1 MVFGFWA
8 LSEAA
13 HQAPPTAHRP
23 MIIAIDGPAGAGKST
38 VAKSLAR
45 KLNYLYIDT
54 GAMYRAIAWK
64 VVTDKIAFARGEEIG
79 AIAATAKIELR
90 GEVDNLQVMLDDENI
105 TASIRTPEISN
116 AASIVSAIPAVR
128 KALVAQQ
135 QALGK
140 NINCVMEG
148 RDIGTVVFPDAQ
160 VKIFLDASADA
171 RAERRHV
178 EDAAKGA
185 ASSLDETKAAIVE
198 RDERDSNRADSPLVK
213 AEDAVYI
220 DSSAF
225 TIDEVIEQIMNFVRS
240 SI

>member
-1 MVFGFWA
+1 
-8 LSEAA
+8 
-13 HQAPPTAHRP
+13 

-64 VVTDKIAFARGEEIG
+64 VVTSKINFASVEDIG

-90 GEVDNLQVMLDDENI
+90 GDVDNMQVMLDDKNI
-105 TASIRTPEISN
+105 TGEIRTPEISN
-116 AASIVSAIPAVR
+116 AASIVSALPAVR

-135 QALGK
+135 QAMGK

-148 RDIGTVVFPDAQ
+148 RDIGTVVFPDAE

-178 EDAAKGA
+178 EDVAKGA
-185 ASSLDETKAAIVE
+185 ASSLDETKAAIIE

-225 TIDEVIEQIMNFVRS
+225 TIDEVILKVLEIVEARG
-240 SI
+240 

>member
-1 MVFGFWA
+1 
-8 LSEAA
+8 
-13 HQAPPTAHRP
+13 

-54 GAMYRAIAWK
+54 GAMYRAIAWR
-64 VVTDKIAFARGEEIG
+64 VVTHKIAFANVEEIG

-90 GEVDNLQVMLDDENI
+90 GDVDNLQVMLDDKNI
-105 TASIRTPEISN
+105 TSEIRTPEISN
-116 AASIVSAIPAVR
+116 AASIVSTIPAVR

-148 RDIGTVVFPDAQ
+148 RDIGTVVFPDAE

-178 EDAAKGA
+178 EDIAKGA
-185 ASSLDETKAAIVE
+185 ASSFDETKAAIVS
-198 RDERDSNRADSPLVK
+198 RDERDSNRAASPLVK
-213 AEDAVYI
+213 AADAVYI

>member
-1 MVFGFWA
+1 MSVA
-8 LSEAA
+8 D
-13 HQAPPTAHRP
+13 HQSPTTDHRP

-64 VVTDKIAFARGEEIG
+64 VVTSKIDFANVEEIG

-90 GEVDNLQVMLDDENI
+90 GDVDNLQVMLDDENI

-135 QALGK
+135 QAMGK

-148 RDIGTVVFPDAQ
+148 RDIGTVVFPEAE
-160 VKIFLDASADA
+160 VKIFLEASADA
-171 RAERRHV
+171 RAERRHF
-178 EDAAKGA
+178 EDIAKGA
-185 ASSLDETKAAIVE
+185 ASSLDETKAAIIE

-220 DSSAF
+220 DSSHH
-225 TIDEVIEQIMNFVRS
+225 TIEQVIEQVLEIVRIKS
-240 SI
+240 

>member
-1 MVFGFWA
+1 
-8 LSEAA
+8 
-13 HQAPPTAHRP
+13 

-64 VVTDKIAFARGEEIG
+64 VVTSKINFASVEDIG

-90 GEVDNLQVMLDDENI
+90 GDVDNIQVMLDDKNI
-105 TASIRTPEISN
+105 TGEIRTPEISN
-116 AASIVSAIPAVR
+116 AASIVSALPAVR

-135 QALGK
+135 QAMGK

-148 RDIGTVVFPDAQ
+148 RDIGTVVFPDAE

-178 EDAAKGA
+178 EDVAKGA
-185 ASSLDETKAAIVE
+185 ASSLDETKAAIIE

-225 TIDEVIEQIMNFVRS
+225 TIDEVILKVLEIVEARG
-240 SI
+240 